1 MRSAGGSC
9 AVREAVRK
17 ADVKMKSMRQFLI
30 ALLVVWTAGCIA
42 AYFYSTQQDIP
53 RTLAAALLPA
63 FLTELTLYIMPG
75 FQAARRYFER
85 LGSKFV
91 RAALLTSSAVL
102 PYVLA
107 TVSLGRFRWDAMLL
121 LIVLAGAASFW
132 YTILKRGAFSDAL
145 FLVLMSAVYLSRCFS
160 WIYPRATP
168 RLSLEILGHL
178 MWVRLG
184 VLAVLSI
191 RGFENIRFGFVPS
204 RADWRIGV
212 QLYLVFLPVAG
223 LLAYALHSPR
233 LHMLDV
239 VWWKYVAL
247 VVLTFLGMLWVV
259 ALGEEFFFR
268 GFLQQLLGRGLGSEM
283 AGLVAAS
290 ALFGLAHLP
299 FRNFPNWRMAALAS
313 ILGLFCGM
321 AFLRARSIRAAMVT
335 HALVAT
341 TFRLFFTA

>member
-1 MRSAGGSC
+1 
-9 AVREAVRK
+9 
-17 ADVKMKSMRQFLI
+17 MRQFLI

-53 RTLAAALLPA
+53 PALAAALLPA
-63 FLTELTLYIMPG
+63 FLAELALYIMPG
-75 FQAARRYFER
+75 FQAARRQFER

-91 RAALLTSSAVL
+91 RAGLLTASAAVPYALAGTSLHAFRFSS
-102 PYVLA
+102 
-107 TVSLGRFRWDAMLL
+107 LL
-121 LIVLAGAASFW
+121 LLLVLSGVASFW
-132 YTILKRGAFSDAL
+132 YTVLKRGPLSDAL
-145 FLVLMSAVYLSRCFS
+145 FLVLMGAVYLSRSFG
-160 WIYPRATP
+160 WIYPRATSH
-168 RLSLEILGHL
+168 LSLEILGHL
-178 MWVRLG
+178 MWVRIG

-212 QLYLVFLPVAG
+212 QLYLFFLPVAG
-223 LLAYALHSPR
+223 LLAYALHSP
-233 LHMLDV
+233 HFHILDV
-239 VWWKYVAL
+239 AWWKYVAL
-247 VVLTFLGMLWVV
+247 VVVTFLGMLWVV

-268 GFLQQLLGRGLGSEM
+268 GFLQQLLGRGLHSEM
-283 AGLVAAS
+283 AGLLVAS
-290 ALFGLAHLP
+290 ALFGLVHLP
-299 FRNFPNWRMAALAS
+299 FRAFPNWRMAALAA